1 MLTITEHDGI
11 IYKSTR
17 YGNKTKAKIVRREPW
32 KLNINLEKSECAGR
46 AFYNARPSQITSFF
60 KYKSQIGSSID
71 WQREIAQIR
80 GNTRKANEIILRY
93 IERAFTKCWRR
104 RWRFI
109 AVRKLYWRVW
119 SWLRTNAGGMPNTC
133 KSNGE
138 SSTPSISSAD
148 AQRWKLRSNFH
159 YA

>member
-1 MLTITEHDGI
+1 MHWSWYYIQVVAI
-11 IYKSTR
+11 R
-17 YGNKTKAKIVRREPW
+17 QRNKAKIVRHEPW
-32 KLNINLEKSECAGR
+32 KLNIEPRKKRMCGSSVL
-46 AFYNARPSQITSFF
+46 NARASQITSFLNN
-60 KYKSQIGSSID
+60 KSQIGSSID

-80 GNTRKANEIILRY
+80 GNTSKANEIILRY
-93 IERAFTKCWRR
+93 IERAFAKCWRR

-138 SSTPSISSAD
+138 SSTLSVQTLEESDKNLLA
-148 AQRWKLRSNFH
+148 NFY
-159 YA
+159 YAL